1 MTKFPWTHN
10 IILIEKVKDKNIR
23 FWYAN
28 EAANGNWY
36 KVVLDH
42 QIDMNLYERQAL
54 PDKNNNFKNTL
65 ISPQSD
71 LANYIIKDPYIYDFI
86 SLKNDYKKQELEN
99 GLLIKIKNL
108 LVELGRGFGFVG
120 NQYKISMGR

>member
-23 FWYAN
+23 LWYAN
-28 EAANGNWY
+28 EAANGNWS

>member
-1 MTKFPWTHN
+1 MTKLPWTHN

-28 EAANGNWY
+28 EAANGNWS

-120 NQYKISMGR
+120 NQYKISMER

>member
-1 MTKFPWTHN
+1 MTTFPWTHN

-28 EAANGNWY
+28 EAANGNWS
-36 KVVLDH
+36 KVVLDY

>member
-28 EAANGNWY
+28 EAANGNWS

-108 LVELGRGFGFVG
+108 LVKLGRGFGFVG

>member
-1 MTKFPWTHN
+1 MTKLPWTHN

-28 EAANGNWY
+28 EAANGNWS

>member
-23 FWYAN
+23 FWYTN
-28 EAANGNWY
+28 EAANGNWS